1 MRTLLILIGFLFLSP
16 KFGFS
21 SDELSEKVRTLINLN
36 NYIANDYPNA
46 IQNGLIVDDFE
57 YDEMIEFSST
67 LLEEYSKIGNTLN
80 ATDVERMTASF
91 KELKEAINQKTAH
104 SEILSITSTIKEVL
118 VSYNLVSTSPET
130 WPNIKE
136 GQKLYNLYCTSC
148 HGEKGLGDGPISQGL
163 IPPPSN
169 LTEAYYLSPFHTF
182 NTMQLGIE
190 GTSMAAMPQLS
201 ETEKWDIAFYVQTL
215 SIGNELK
222 SYDRKLVAQLLEV
235 ADLNK
240 VSQLNNEK
248 LLSLLGENGE
258 KKLEALRF
266 YSAGND
272 MEVSLMLTKSLL
284 NKSMQAYISGNLA
297 EAKNYA
303 LQAYF
308 EGFEPVERKIIATN
322 TALVRNVEA
331 EMLAYRSIM
340 NKENQLAQAES
351 QLNKI
356 YDLLDS
362 VDTEQEAGNS
372 FLFVFIAT
380 LSILIREGLEAL
392 LIIVAILSALRAM
405 GAEDAKKYVHA
416 GWITAVL
423 VGVIGYFFTAKLIAM
438 GAQSRELIEGF
449 GALLAVAILLSVGL
463 WLHDKSTAAKWQQY
477 VKSKIQKS
485 LNKGSF
491 IAIGVLGFVVVFR
504 EAFESVIFL
513 SALTVDGEISS
524 KNGVMAGTFVSA
536 ILIITIGILIVK
548 YSKKLPVHK
557 VFKVSSIAMMVL
569 AVILAGKGIKEL
581 QEAGFVSVHL
591 APFNFSFD
599 LLGFYPTYETLA
611 AQLIVLAI
619 SFAIARMNK

>member
-1 MRTLLILIGFLFLSP
+1 MRTLLILFGFLLALP
-16 KFGFS
+16 KLNFASNDLG
-21 SDELSEKVRTLINLN
+21 EQVRVLINLN

-46 IQNGLIVDDFE
+46 VENSIIIDDFE
-57 YDEMIEFSST
+57 YAEMIEFSAT
-67 LLEEYSKIGNTLN
+67 LLEEYSKIGHLLN
-80 ATDVERMTASF
+80 ASDVEKLTQSF
-91 KELKEAINQKTAH
+91 TKLKDIINQKGNH
-104 SEILSITSTIKEVL
+104 DDILEITTVIKEML
-118 VSYNLVSTSPET
+118 LSYNLVATAPER

-136 GQKLYNLYCTSC
+136 GQKLYSLYCTSC

-163 IPPPSN
+163 NPPPSN
-169 LTEAYYLSPFHTF
+169 LTEAFHLSPFHTF
-182 NTMQLGIE
+182 NTMELGIE

-215 SIGNELK
+215 SLSDEIK
-222 SYDRKLVAQLLEV
+222 TSDRKLVAQLLEV
-235 ADLNK
+235 VDLNK
-240 VSQLNNEK
+240 VSQLNNEE
-248 LLSLLGENGE
+248 LLSLLGENGA

-284 NKSMQAYISGNLA
+284 NKSMQAYISGNLT
-297 EAKNYA
+297 EAKNFA

-322 TALVRNVEA
+322 AALVRNVEA
-331 EMLAYRSIM
+331 EMLAYRSIL
-340 NKENQLAQAES
+340 NKENQIAQAES

-362 VDTEQEAGNS
+362 IDTEQEAGNS

-405 GAEDAKKYVHA
+405 GAEEAKKYVHA

-423 VGVIGYFFTAKLIAM
+423 IGVIGYFFTAKLIAM
-438 GAQSRELIEGF
+438 GAQSRELIEGL
-449 GALLAVAILLSVGL
+449 GALIAVVILLSVGL

-477 VKSKIQKS
+477 VKTKIQKS

-513 SALTVDGEISS
+513 SALTVDGETSS
-524 KNGVMAGTFVSA
+524 KNGVLAGTIVSA
-536 ILIITIGILIVK
+536 ILIIAIGVLIVK

-557 VFKVSSIAMMVL
+557 VFKVSSIAMMIL

-599 LLGFYPTYETLA
+599 FLGFYPTYETLA
-611 AQLIVLAI
+611 AQLLVLAI
-619 SFAIARMNK
+619 SFGITRMNK